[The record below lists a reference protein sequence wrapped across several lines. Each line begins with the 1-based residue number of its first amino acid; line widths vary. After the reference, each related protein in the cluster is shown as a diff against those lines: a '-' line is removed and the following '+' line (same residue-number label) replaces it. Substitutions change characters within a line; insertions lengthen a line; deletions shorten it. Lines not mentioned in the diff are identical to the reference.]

1 MCLCDRRC
9 VSEATRLLARVAALS
24 RPGSDRS
31 ALHAARRDLA
41 AVNIRQTVDRQRAAL
56 GLPPV
61 ADDLAAVL
69 TAAAFLPGAA

>member
-1 MCLCDRRC
+1 M
-9 VSEATRLLARVAALS
+9 SEATRLRGRVAALS
-24 RPGSDRS
+24 RPGSDRN

-41 AVNIRQTVDRQRAAL
+41 TVNVRRAVDTQRARL

-69 TAAAFLPGAA
+69 AAAAFLRGGA